1 MLLDYRSTKHATTQ
15 VAPATLL
22 FNRDIRNHFPLLNKT
37 IKLSHQEKAK
47 RNDTNSKI
55 KSKTR
60 YDKTMNV
67 KISDIKVG
75 DKILVKQ
82 RKRNKLTSLY
92 KSEPFKVI
100 EKKGNTVKIRD
111 AYENE
116 RVRNVADVL
125 YFRERSDSLHKVPNR
140 AGRDKASDDFIDE
153 TSFSD
158 TKESR
163 QDQDQGLRRSTRQR
177 RMPAYLSDY
186 VLS

>member
-1 MLLDYRSTKHATTQ
+1 
-15 VAPATLL
+15 
-22 FNRDIRNHFPLLNKT
+22 
-37 IKLSHQEKAK
+37 
-47 RNDTNSKI
+47 
-55 KSKTR
+55 
-60 YDKTMNV
+60 MNV

-92 KSEPFKVI
+92 KSEPFTVI

-111 AYENE
+111 AYGNE
-116 RVRNVADVL
+116 RVRNVANVR
-125 YFRERSDSLHKVPNR
+125 YFQGGCDSLHKVPKR
-140 AGRDKASDDFIDE
+140 AGQDKASDDFIDE
-153 TSFSD
+153 TSISD

-163 QDQDQGLRRSTRQR
+163 QDKDQGLRRSVRQR